1 MTEQEFEEKYPQE
14 KFTYVSKSEK
24 KKDTVGQ
31 KEIEDFDIVSKKT
44 GKTVISASRTTH
56 TTVNWNYKTE
66 FKKYLAWL
74 TLPVVYF
81 VFLLLLV
88 PFKATTA
95 LGMVSLTLTVLG
107 GTDFIKDNFQYLKIR
122 FVKRRPDILM
132 VCGIAV
138 GYSAVIA
145 GIVKNEFNFWEQFS
159 YISLL
164 IILTL
169 TMIMSAKKDMQ
180 KNKTPDKN
188 SKEKVKK

>member
-24 KKDTVGQ
+24 KKDSLGQ
-31 KEIEDFDIVSKKT
+31 KEIEVFDIVSKKT

-81 VFLLLLV
+81 VFLLLLI

-107 GTDFIKDNFQYLKIR
+107 GTDFIKDNCQYLKIPLT
-122 FVKRRPDILM
+122 KRRSDILM

-138 GYSAVIA
+138 GFTAVIA
-145 GIVKNEFNFWEQFS
+145 GMVKKEFNFLENIS
-159 YISLL
+159 YGALL
-164 IILTL
+164 IILLL
-169 TMIMSAKKDMQ
+169 TMIMSAKKDIQ
-180 KNKTPDKN
+180 ENKKSDTN
-188 SKEKVKK
+188 FKEKVKK

>member
-24 KKDTVGQ
+24 KKDSLGQ
-31 KEIEDFDIVSKKT
+31 KEIEVFDIVSKKT

-81 VFLLLLV
+81 VFLLLLI

-95 LGMVSLTLTVLG
+95 LGMVSVTLTVLG
-107 GTDFIKDNFQYLKIR
+107 GTDFIKDNCQYLKIPLT
-122 FVKRRPDILM
+122 KRRSDILM

-138 GYSAVIA
+138 GFTAVIA
-145 GIVKNEFNFWEQFS
+145 GMVKKEFNFLENIS
-159 YISLL
+159 YGALL
-164 IILTL
+164 IILLL
-169 TMIMSAKKDMQ
+169 TMIMSAKKDIQ
-180 KNKTPDKN
+180 ENKKSDTN
-188 SKEKVKK
+188 FKEKVKK